1 MAALSERLNTP
12 VSTAELER
20 RWALVRKGMEERG
33 IDVLVMQNNND
44 FMGGY
49 VKYLTDLPATNGYP
63 VTLIFSRDDG
73 MTMIG
78 QGPFGMDVKVPMEGD
93 GVRRGVTRLMGVPSY
108 HTAHYTGEYD
118 AELAVKALEKYKGA
132 KIGLLAT
139 ASIPHQFV
147 EYLKKN
153 APTNE
158 DFVNASDFVDEIR
171 AIKSPEEID
180 LMYKATA
187 MQDMQ
192 MEAAFKAVAPGMQ
205 DQAVMSAARH
215 AGTVIG
221 SEQGWYMCASGPVGT
236 AAVMA
241 PPHQQARTMQK
252 GDQFTILVENAGPG
266 GMYTELGRTCVLG
279 KASQEMKDEFAF
291 VLEARAHTLKMLKPG
306 ASCKDIWESHNEFM
320 RKNGKPEETRLYCH
334 SQGYDMVER
343 PLVRF
348 DETMPLAANMVV
360 AVHPTYVTSTTY
372 SWACDNFLITEDGCS
387 RMHKFPEKITE
398 LDF

>member
-1 MAALSERLNTP
+1 MAQLSERLNTP
-12 VSTAELER
+12 ISTAELER

-49 VKYLTDLPATNGYP
+49 VKYLTDMPATNGYP
-63 VTLIFSRDDG
+63 VTLIFPKDDG
-73 MTMIG
+73 MTIIG
-78 QGPFGMDVKVPMEGD
+78 QGPFGHDREVPVEGN
-93 GVRRGVTRLMGVPSY
+93 GMLRGVKRQLGVPSY
-108 HTAHYTGEYD
+108 HTAHYTGDYD
-118 AELAVKALEKYKGA
+118 AELAVKALAPYKGA
-132 KIGLLAT
+132 KVGLLAV
-139 ASIPHQFV
+139 ASIPHMLV

-153 APTNE
+153 APTNQ
-158 DFVNASDFVDEIR
+158 DFVNASDFVDDIR
-171 AIKSPEEID
+171 AIKSPEEIE
-180 LMYKATA
+180 LMRKTCHL
-187 MQDMQ
+187 QDEQ
-192 MEAAFKAVAPGMQ
+192 MEAAFAAVKPGVKDQDVKA
-205 DQAVMSAARH
+205 AALH
-215 AGTVIG
+215 YGTVRG

-236 AAVMA
+236 AAVMG
-241 PPHQQARTMQK
+241 PPHQQARTIQK
-252 GDQFTILVENAGPG
+252 GDQYTLLCENAGAG

-306 ASCKDIWESHNEFM
+306 ASCKDIWESHNDFM

-372 SWACDNFLITEDGCS
+372 SWACDNFLITENGCE
-387 RMHKFPEKITE
+387 RLHRFEEKITE
-398 LDF
+398 LDA